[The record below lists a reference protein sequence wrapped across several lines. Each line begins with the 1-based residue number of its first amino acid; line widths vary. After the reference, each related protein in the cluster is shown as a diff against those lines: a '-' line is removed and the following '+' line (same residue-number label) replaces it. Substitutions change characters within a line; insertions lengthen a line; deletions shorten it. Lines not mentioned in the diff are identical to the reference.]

1 MNLAGQHGKANETP
15 ASVANRAPI
24 VLVDGHCHL
33 CQHITRYLV
42 RHDHGRRYSFAA
54 LQSPAGRQTLAE
66 AGYTGDLDSFD
77 SFVLVQNGRYYTQSG
92 AALRVAKGLGG
103 WRAAAYGFMII
114 PAAIRDA
121 VYRYV
126 ARNRYKWF
134 GKSEQCLMPTEEIRD
149 RYLPG
154 GF

>member
-1 MNLAGQHGKANETP
+1 MGQAGQKGRSSTTQGQ
-15 ASVANRAPI
+15 API

-33 CQHITRYLV
+33 CQHITRYLAQ
-42 RHDHGRRYSFAA
+42 HDRNRRFRFAA
-54 LQSPAGRQTLAE
+54 LQSPAGRRTLRE
-66 AGYTGDLDSFD
+66 AGFAGDLDTFD
-77 SFVLVQNGRYYTQSG
+77 SFVLVQNGRYYTESG
-92 AALRVAKGLGG
+92 AALRVAKGVGG
-103 WRAAAYGFMII
+103 WRAMAYGFMII
-114 PAAIRDA
+114 PAPVRDA

-134 GKSEQCLMPTEEIRD
+134 GKSEQCLLPTKEIRD